1 MNEAEG
7 AVPTWEAR
15 QGPFYRWRAARR
27 RSRAELRSAREHE
40 SGLAA
45 NLGLAGEIML
55 DRLSDREEIVVSVVS
70 TDDARRRWL
79 YAQRI
84 QSNHYGEGIS
94 YVLADT
100 DHGARSLLEEPRIGV
115 LYPDYEEATVRLNA
129 LTSDDAVAV
138 RDASAGP
145 DADIDPERLRSAVRD
160 WFEGASTMVVRT

>member
-1 MNEAEG
+1 MNQAEK

-15 QGPFYRWRAARR
+15 PGPFHRWRAARK

-55 DRLSDREEIVVSVVS
+55 DRLIDREEIVVPVASIE
-70 TDDARRRWL
+70 DARRRWL
-79 YAQRI
+79 YARRVE
-84 QSNHYGEGIS
+84 SSLYGDGIS
-94 YVLADT
+94 YLLVDT
-100 DHGARSLLEEPRIGV
+100 DHGAHSLIEEPRIGV

-129 LTSDDAVAV
+129 LASDDAVAV
-138 RDASAGP
+138 RDASAAP
-145 DADIDPERLRSAVRD
+145 EADIDPERLRSAVRD